1 MEPIKREKR
10 STAKVQYFVLI
21 VTLII
26 FLTIMLV
33 IAIVYQKYR
42 RVKTTVRNIK
52 RTVLD
57 IIPKMSI
64 KRYSDIGYPKKFN
77 FKLKDN
83 ISAINNDE
91 GFSRELSGTLCK
103 FIMSSYNLSSGFDG
117 LLPPYAIVV
126 KKLGENGYLYK
137 IDSSNYVIA
146 YRGTNSKEDIATDI
160 NFSQVPL
167 EGNSFITD
175 ANSDVMVHSG
185 FFDLWLK
192 QKDDIYRLKDII
204 GDDKPINLYI
214 TGHSLG
220 ASTAV
225 FTALDLSKLLPK
237 NVNIVLYLFASPRIG
252 NSKFVDAVCQQ
263 IPNYWSIENR
273 RDMVVTLPPPAFGF
287 LGQTWIYDDYRRIL
301 QLNIETGNVVNNH
314 HLDTYAAALG
324 TELPPNLRT
333 YWNRTPKIILL

>member
-1 MEPIKREKR
+1 MEPAKREKR
-10 STAKVQYFVLI
+10 STAKVQYFILI

-26 FLTIMLV
+26 FLTIILI

-77 FKLKDN
+77 LKLKDGAN
-83 ISAINNDE
+83 VNNDDA
-91 GFSRELSGTLCK
+91 FNRELSETLCK
-103 FIMSSYNLSSGFDG
+103 FIMSSYNLSSGFDA
-117 LLPPYAIVV
+117 LLPPYATVV
-126 KKLGENGYLYK
+126 KKLGDNGYLYK

-146 YRGTNSKEDIATDI
+146 YRGTNSKEDIATDV

-175 ANSDVMVHSG
+175 TNSDVMVHTG
-185 FFDLWLK
+185 FFNLWLQ

-204 GDDKPINLYI
+204 SGDKPINLYI

-237 NVNIVLYLFASPRIG
+237 NVKIVLYLFASPRVG
-252 NSKFVDAVCQQ
+252 NSKFIDAVHQQ

-314 HLDTYAAALG
+314 HLDTYAAALDA
-324 TELPPNLRT
+324 ELPANLIT